1 MLLDCWRNQHCS
13 FLQNTGQDCLTT
25 SLPWQSLGFGGA
37 SPSILWSFQS
47 GPNGVS
53 PLWFRCTIIVHRK
66 SLSTRRKAPPG
77 QKAARFHVPKWN
89 ILLWGEGSSVHSLP
103 TVRAVLCCCLGRF
116 RCQTWLPLGWGQSH
130 PAILASTVSAWSL
143 AESLVSSRFAANLVG
158 SLTFQKIDKQGLFP
172 YQSV

>member
-1 MLLDCWRNQHCS
+1 MLLDCWRKQHCS

-37 SPSILWSFQS
+37 SRSILWSSQS
-47 GPNGVS
+47 GRNGVS

-66 SLSTRRKAPPG
+66 SLSTRLKAPPG

-116 RCQTWLPLGWGQSH
+116 RCQTWLPLGWGNH
-130 PAILASTVSAWSL
+130 DLRFLLARFLHSL
-143 AESLVSSRFAANLVG
+143 WQNLWEAVA
-158 SLTFQKIDKQGLFP
+158 LLLIWLDL
-172 YQSV
+172 